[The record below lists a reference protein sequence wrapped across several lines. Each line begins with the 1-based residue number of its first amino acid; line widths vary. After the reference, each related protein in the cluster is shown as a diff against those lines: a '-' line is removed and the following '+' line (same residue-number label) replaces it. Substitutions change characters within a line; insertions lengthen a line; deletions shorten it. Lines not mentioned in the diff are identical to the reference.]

1 VSEFTEDQP
10 EPDAHNVQP
19 NTTVNETSR
28 PYETTSGDDQ
38 SSEAA
43 KNWAALD
50 GVEEL
55 DGIRG
60 PIRNTL
66 SNDDEADLMRELA
79 DIECHYKIKPTP
91 QKRRCALP
99 ETDSTTIS
107 RILNKTD
114 KLFREPSGRRSAM
127 AEMKAAVAVIEA
139 LSCVDKNGEG
149 PAHFT
154 SSRQEP
160 LKFGRLAARLL
171 KCRIPHILMS
181 RSIVIGLKSRS
192 RISLKTMV
200 ACGTRCLIP
209 RFDGAICSLEW
220 KEALW
225 DKYVTAAPRPRT
237 QSEQQYSDPLADSR
251 LLANDE
257 RRKLQPRR

>member
-209 RFDGAICSLEW
+209 RFLWCDLFFGMEGSIMGQVRHGCATTTHAIR
-220 KEALW
+220 A
-225 DKYVTAAPRPRT
+225 TI
-237 QSEQQYSDPLADSR
+237 Q
-251 LLANDE
+251 
-257 RRKLQPRR
+257 